1 MSIQR
6 VVFSLA
12 AVGLLASAVCDANS
26 ASYRISAHLS
36 HTGSEF
42 ASPVIVVREGVP
54 AAVEVTGKDGYRFTV
69 TVTPADSGSVKVT
82 TDLRTAYGVISPA
95 MVVQLG
101 QPASLSVSDI
111 QMSLTAEANGS

>member
-12 AVGLLASAVCDANS
+12 AVGLLAGAVCDANS

-36 HTGSEF
+36 YKGPEL

-54 AAVEVTGKDGYRFTV
+54 AAVEVTGVSGEVITV
-69 TVTPADSGSVKVT
+69 
-82 TDLRTAYGVISPA
+82 
-95 MVVQLG
+95 
-101 QPASLSVSDI
+101 
-111 QMSLTAEANGS
+111 